1 MLSSL
6 KQRATLLAKT
16 LVPDG
21 GGGFTESWQT
31 IAAAWVEITPL
42 GASEKFGPDALE
54 TRIRHRITLRARSD
68 VVAGMRLTTAS
79 RSFAIRAVERCEAS
93 NPLLTLLCEELL

>member
-6 KQRATLLAKT
+6 KQRAALQSRT

-21 GGGFTESWQT
+21 GGGFSESWQT
-31 IAAAWVEITPL
+31 VGTAWVEIVPL
-42 GASEKFGPDALE
+42 GANEKFGPDTLE

-68 VVAGMRLTTAS
+68 IVAGMRLATAS
-79 RSFAIRAVERCEAS
+79 RSFAIRAVERRAAS
-93 NPLLTLLCEELL
+93 DPLLTLLCEELL